1 MRIGT
6 PESPTPWLTIVG
18 EVADLKLSSPDD
30 PTKEQFFGPVDQAE
44 EEIGSGGGASAGSNY
59 FGISPCSGL
68 DDSQAPGAS
77 SDPARR
83 EGTRFQSPC
92 RLRSTYPCDAAEE
105 QIPPLIAGLNLLTQ
119 PAQEDRL
126 SLSGNK
132 PLQR

>member
-18 EVADLKLSSPDD
+18 EVADLKPSSPDD

-59 FGISPCSGL
+59 FGI
-68 DDSQAPGAS
+68 
-77 SDPARR
+77 
-83 EGTRFQSPC
+83 SPC